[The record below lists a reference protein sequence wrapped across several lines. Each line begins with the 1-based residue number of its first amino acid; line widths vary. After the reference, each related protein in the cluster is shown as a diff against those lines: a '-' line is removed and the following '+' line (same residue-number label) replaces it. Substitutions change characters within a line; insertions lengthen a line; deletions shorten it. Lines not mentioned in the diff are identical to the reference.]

1 MINTNLTQLQN
12 IARKHLGKG
21 DMESSARL
29 CLSRSIQLMDDE
41 SNIEAAKEQ
50 ALKSIKYSIG
60 IMARDY
66 IKAQKLV

>member
-21 DMESSARL
+21 EMQSSARL
-29 CLSRSIQLMDDE
+29 CLSRSIECGDNELY
-41 SNIEAAKEQ
+41 NEACQQ
-50 ALKSIKYSIG
+50 ALKSIQYSIG
-60 IMARDY
+60 IMSGDY